1 MNRKT
6 PNRVAF
12 LADASVAR
20 SGETVRQD
28 EWRSELLRAGIRG
41 KGGRQQRTRI
51 LSSTRPGSSKLEEQ
65 KHNTMNEAPPISNIP
80 AEPKKCSLAVWSLV
94 LGILAIVL
102 VCIGPLFAIPAVIC
116 GHMAHSRIKRSAG
129 ALTGGGLALGG
140 LITGYL
146 SIALIPIIGMM
157 AAIAIPNF
165 VKARTTAQKNMCI
178 NNLRQIDGAK
188 QQWALENKK
197 QTTDTPTAQD
207 LETYLRRSFTTLK
220 CPVGGIYTI
229 NAAGEKPTCSI
240 PQHDLSA
247 TTTGNSL

>member
-1 MNRKT
+1 
-6 PNRVAF
+6 
-12 LADASVAR
+12 
-20 SGETVRQD
+20 
-28 EWRSELLRAGIRG
+28 
-41 KGGRQQRTRI
+41 
-51 LSSTRPGSSKLEEQ
+51 
-65 KHNTMNEAPPISNIP
+65 MNEAPPISNLP
-80 AEPKKCSLAVWSLV
+80 AEPKNCSLAVWSLV

-146 SIALIPIIGMM
+146 SLALIPIIGMM

-165 VKARTTAQKNMCI
+165 VKARSTAQMNMCI
-178 NNLRQIDGAK
+178 SNLRQIDGAK

-197 QTTDTPTAQD
+197 QTTDTPTAQELD
-207 LETYLRRSFTTLK
+207 TYLHRSFTTLK
-220 CPVGGIYTI
+220 CPAGGIYTI
-229 NAAGEKPTCSI
+229 NAVGEKPACSI
-240 PQHDLSA
+240 PQHDLSG